1 LNAETV
7 VMRRALKDIGEAVP
21 RGWRRWA
28 DDGVRINLTPLTGM
42 IADRKL
48 RESIAEVRA
57 EMERGQFGFSQTA
70 KQM

>member
-1 LNAETV
+1 
-7 VMRRALKDIGEAVP
+7 
-21 RGWRRWA
+21 
-28 DDGVRINLTPLTGM
+28 M